1 MIVFILILFTENN
14 IFVFLHKQ
22 KKKKKNLSQ
31 IHEPQACFLTSFL
44 KTAWIV
50 CFSLL
55 FPS

>member
-14 IFVFLHKQ
+14 IFVFLH